1 MDIVGYFIA
10 LVAVVG
16 FVSVESRI
24 SRADRRVARVERK
37 LHLIIDHL
45 GLRDDDPRMA
55 KVVALLRDD
64 KKIQAIKE
72 YREITGV
79 GLVEAKEAVER
90 MGQTS

>member
-1 MDIVGYFIA
+1 MEIVGYLIA
-10 LVAVVG
+10 LVVIVG

-37 LHLIIDHL
+37 LDLILDHL

-55 KVVALLRDD
+55 KVVALLRED
-64 KKIQAIKE
+64 KKIKAIKE

-79 GLVEAKEAVER
+79 GLAEAKEAVER
-90 MGQTS
+90 MERTS

>member
-10 LVAVVG
+10 LVVIVG
-16 FVSVESRI
+16 FVSAESRI

-37 LHLIIDHL
+37 LDLIIDHL

-55 KVVALLRDD
+55 KVAALLRDD

-72 YREITGV
+72 YREITGA

-90 MGQTS
+90 LGQT

>member
-1 MDIVGYFIA
+1 MDMVGYFIA
-10 LVAVVG
+10 LVAIVG
-16 FVSVESRI
+16 FFSVENRI

-37 LHLIIDHL
+37 LDLIIDHL

-55 KVVALLRDD
+55 KVVTLLRED

-72 YREITGV
+72 YREITGA

>member
-1 MDIVGYFIA
+1 MEIVGYFIA
-10 LVAVVG
+10 LVVIVG

-37 LHLIIDHL
+37 LDLIIDHL
-45 GLRDDDPRMA
+45 GLRDDDPRMG

-72 YREITGV
+72 YREITGA
-79 GLVEAKEAVER
+79 GLAEAKEAVER
-90 MGQTS
+90 MGQP

>member
-1 MDIVGYFIA
+1 MEIVGYFIA
-10 LVAVVG
+10 LVAIVG

-37 LHLIIDHL
+37 LDLILDHL

-55 KVVALLRDD
+55 KVVALLRED
-64 KKIQAIKE
+64 KKIKAIKE

-90 MGQTS
+90 MEQTS

>member
-1 MDIVGYFIA
+1 MEIVGYFIA
-10 LVAVVG
+10 LVAIVG

-37 LHLIIDHL
+37 LDLILDHL

-72 YREITGV
+72 YREITGA
-79 GLVEAKEAVER
+79 GLAEAKEAVER

>member
-1 MDIVGYFIA
+1 MEIVGYFIA
-10 LVAVVG
+10 LVAIVG

-37 LHLIIDHL
+37 LDLILDHL

-55 KVVALLRDD
+55 KVVALLRED
-64 KKIQAIKE
+64 KKIKAIKE

-79 GLVEAKEAVER
+79 GLAEAKEAVER

>member
-10 LVAVVG
+10 LVVIVG
-16 FVSVESRI
+16 FAGAESRI
-24 SRADRRVARVERK
+24 SRTDRRVARVERK
-37 LHLIIDHL
+37 LDLIIDHL

-79 GLVEAKEAVER
+79 GLAEAKEAVER
-90 MGQTS
+90 MGQT

>member
-1 MDIVGYFIA
+1 MDMVGYFIA
-10 LVAVVG
+10 LVAIVG
-16 FVSVESRI
+16 FFSVENRI

-37 LHLIIDHL
+37 LDLIIDHL
-45 GLRDDDPRMA
+45 RLRDDDPRMA
-55 KVVALLRDD
+55 KVVTLLRDD

-72 YREITGV
+72 YREITGA

>member
-10 LVAVVG
+10 LVVIIG
-16 FVSVESRI
+16 FAGAESRI
-24 SRADRRVARVERK
+24 SRTDRRVARVERK
-37 LHLIIDHL
+37 LDLIIDHL

-79 GLVEAKEAVER
+79 GLAEAKEAVER
-90 MGQTS
+90 MGQT